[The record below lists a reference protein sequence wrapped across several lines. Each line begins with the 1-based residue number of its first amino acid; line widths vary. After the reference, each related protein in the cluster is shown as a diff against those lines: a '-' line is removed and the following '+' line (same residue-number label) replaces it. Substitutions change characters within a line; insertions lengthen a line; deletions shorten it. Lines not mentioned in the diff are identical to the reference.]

1 MASEKIINYVGGRSC
16 AILGLGVS
24 NLPVAELLHSAGI
37 KLFIYDKN
45 PPSVLGERAVKLAD
59 GGVEFFDE
67 KETFEK
73 ISGELI
79 LRSPGIRPDRKGI
92 SDAISRGAEVIGET
106 ELFSY
111 LTDADVFAITGSDGK
126 TTSTTL
132 TGKFLES
139 QASRRTSS
147 RAYVG
152 GNIGTPLLPVCD
164 CITDRDFAVL
174 ELSSFQLMSVKRSPR
189 RAAITNVSPN
199 HLDWHTDMNEYIE
212 AKTNII
218 GDNTERL
225 VTNAEYP
232 TTLEIAERFKDK
244 VRELYLFSSKK
255 KSFEEIE
262 AAAGFAPTLAL
273 FERDGYI
280 VSSDGKSETRLL
292 DTSLINLPGRH
303 NIENFM
309 TAIGLTLGVAD
320 TDDYAEVAKSF
331 FGVEHRLELVRETGG
346 VKFYNSSIDS
356 SPSRTAAALSA
367 MAGKSLVLICGGYDK
382 NLDYAP
388 LGEAIC
394 RHGGVKTLILTGA
407 TANKIKRAVEEC
419 APCGLKLIEADTFDS
434 AVYEA
439 ARLAQIGDCVLLSPA
454 SASFDSFKNFMERGN
469 RFKTIVE
476 KL

>member
-1 MASEKIINYVGGRSC
+1 MTSEKIINYVGGRSC

-24 NLPVAELLHSAGI
+24 NLPVAEILHSAGI

-45 PPSVLGERAVKLAD
+45 PPSALGERALKLS
-59 GGVEFFDE
+59 GEGVEFFDE
-67 KETFEK
+67 KDTYSS
-73 ISGELI
+73 ILGELI

-92 SDAISRGAEVIGET
+92 VDAISRGAEVVGEI

-111 LTDADVFAITGSDGK
+111 LTDADVLAITGSDGK

-132 TGKFLES
+132 TGKFLEA
-139 QASRRTSS
+139 QARRRIGS

-152 GNIGTPLLPVCD
+152 GNIGTPLLPICD
-164 CITDRDFAVL
+164 EITERDFAAL
-174 ELSSFQLMSVKRSPR
+174 ELSSFQLMSVKRAPS

-218 GDNTERL
+218 GENTERF
-225 VTNAEYP
+225 VTNAECP
-232 TTLEIAERFKDK
+232 ATLEIARAFKDK

-255 KSFEEIE
+255 QSFEEIE

-320 TDDYAEVAKSF
+320 TDDYSEVAKSF
-331 FGVEHRLELVRETGG
+331 FGVEHRLELVRELDG

-394 RHGGVKTLILTGA
+394 SHGGVKTLILTGA
-407 TANKIKRAVEEC
+407 TSGKIKRAVEDR
-419 APCGLKLIEADTFDS
+419 APRGLKLIEADTFDG
-434 AVYEA
+434 AVLKA
-439 ARLAQIGDCVLLSPA
+439 AQAAQSGDCVLLSPA